1 LIYRLAKGLTVRFLT
16 SLILAAGLNGA
27 VWAQDEYSTE
37 VVTAGLDHPWA
48 VAVLPDGDMLITE
61 KFGTLRLVSDGQLL
75 EQPVLGGPS
84 PIYSAVPDGAIVS
97 LGYGDVGEG
106 YVLYSGQGGL
116 LDVVLHPDFASNNLV
131 YLTWSEGTPRDNTLK
146 LGRGRFEA
154 GALVDF
160 EEIFAAEP
168 RRPTDVHYGARLVF
182 LEDNSLLLGIGDGF
196 DLREE
201 AQRPESHYGTYVHL
215 ADDGTPMPSAV
226 EGGGPGVFTYGHRN
240 PQAVVRDPLT
250 GTVYAHEHGPR
261 GGDEINILTAGA
273 NYGWPIT
280 SYGID
285 YTGAIVTPFE
295 TYPGVTDPIHY
306 WTPSIAP
313 AGMAIYRGEMFPE
326 WDGDLIV
333 SALIAGDADTAG
345 GHLRIVDLDGSAV
358 AGERIILGELE
369 ARLRDVRVAPDGSL
383 LVLEDAPDGRLI
395 RVFKD

>member
-1 LIYRLAKGLTVRFLT
+1 MRFLT
-16 SLILAAGLNGA
+16 SVILAAGLTGA

-37 VVTAGLDHPWA
+37 VLAEGLDHPWA
-48 VAVLPDGDMLITE
+48 VAVLPGGDMLITE
-61 KFGTLRLVSDGQLL
+61 KPGALRWYRNGALSNA
-75 EQPVLGGPS
+75 PVAG
-84 PIYSAVPDGAIVS
+84 VPAA
-97 LGYGDVGEG
+97 
-106 YVLYSGQGGL
+106 LYSGQGGL
-116 LDVVLHPDFASNNLV
+116 LDVVLHPDFATNALI

-146 LGRGRFEA
+146 LGRGRFED

-182 LEDNSLLLGIGDGF
+182 LDDNSILLGIGDGF
-196 DLREE
+196 DLREQ
-201 AQRPESHYGTYVHL
+201 AQRPESHYGTFVHL
-215 ADDGTPMPSAV
+215 AADGTPMPSAV
-226 EGGGPGVFTYGHRN
+226 EGGGPGVFSFGHRN
-240 PQAVVRDPLT
+240 PQAVVRDPQT
-250 GTVYAHEHGPR
+250 GAIYSHEHGPR
-261 GGDEINILTAGA
+261 GGDEINILSAGA

-313 AGMAIYRGEMFPE
+313 AGMAIYRGEMFAE

-333 SALIAGDADTAG
+333 SALIAGDAGTAG
-345 GHLRIVDLDGSAV
+345 GHLRVVDLEDGAV
-358 AGERIILGELE
+358 AGETIILGELE
-369 ARLRDVRVAPDGSL
+369 TRLRDVRVAPDGSL

-395 RVFKD
+395 RVYRD

>member
-1 LIYRLAKGLTVRFLT
+1 MIYRLAKGLTVRFLT

-48 VAVLPDGDMLITE
+48 FAVLPDGDMLITE
-61 KFGTLRLVSDGQLL
+61 KSGALRWFTAGALADTPVSGV
-75 EQPVLGGPS
+75 PVS
-84 PIYSAVPDGAIVS
+84 
-97 LGYGDVGEG
+97 
-106 YVLYSGQGGL
+106 LYSGQGGL
-116 LDVVLHPDFASNNLV
+116 LDVVLHPDFAANGLV

-160 EEIFAAEP
+160 EEIFAAAP
-168 RRPTDVHYGARLVF
+168 HRPTDVHYGARLVF
-182 LEDNSLLLGIGDGF
+182 LEDNSILLGIGDGF

-326 WDGDLIV
+326 WEGDLIV

-358 AGERIILGELE
+358 AGETIILGELE

-395 RVFKD
+395 RVYRD

>member
-1 LIYRLAKGLTVRFLT
+1 MIDRLAKGLTVRFLT

-37 VVTAGLDHPWA
+37 IVTAGLDHPWA
-48 VAVLPDGDMLITE
+48 VAVLPDRDMLITE
-61 KFGTLRLVSDGQLL
+61 KSGALRWYTTGALADTPVSG
-75 EQPVLGGPS
+75 
-84 PIYSAVPDGAIVS
+84 VPAS
-97 LGYGDVGEG
+97 
-106 YVLYSGQGGL
+106 LYSGQGGL
-116 LDVVLHPDFASNNLV
+116 LDVVLHPDFETNNLV

-182 LEDNSLLLGIGDGF
+182 LEDNSILLGIGDGF

-201 AQRPESHYGTYVHL
+201 AQRPETHFGTYVHL

-240 PQAVVRDPLT
+240 PQAVVRDPQT
-250 GTVYAHEHGPR
+250 GTVYSHEHGPR
-261 GGDEINILTAGA
+261 GGDEINILRAGA

-295 TYPGVTDPIHY
+295 TYPGVTDPVHY

-326 WDGDLIV
+326 WDGDLII
-333 SALIAGDADTAG
+333 SALIAGDAGTAG
-345 GHLRIVDLDGSAV
+345 GHLRIVDLDGSEV
-358 AGERIILGELE
+358 VGEAIILGELE

-395 RVFKD
+395 RVYRD